1 MSDPNFPLGY
11 IYSLPEPPKT
21 RSLGDHLAEHI
32 TDNGKA
38 TTLIDCLCSTTN
50 PALWSPDLN
59 RPPIDHRTV
68 KEFIQNFVLPTNG
81 PQLGP
86 NDRIM
91 MALPTGPE
99 NAVALLAVAAYH
111 TCAPVNASCTA
122 GELRDDAVRLR
133 AKAVVTTR
141 DASERLECE
150 ALNREEGME
159 IIFIEPRTS
168 GPAGL
173 FDMSLLGGNGFAST
187 AGKRPSRP
195 HGLEHQ
201 SLVLHTS
208 GTSGKK
214 KVVPYSLRHL
224 IVGTACVVKSWD
236 LRPESVNMNM
246 MPLFHVGGIV
256 RNLWSPMFSGGSAIM
271 CSGFDANAWWT
282 LAQGL
287 GATW

>member
-1 MSDPNFPLGY
+1 MAPSSDSFPLGY
-11 IYSLPEPPKT
+11 IYSLPPRPKT

-32 TDNGKA
+32 TDNGRI
-38 TTLIDCLCSTTN
+38 TTLIDAICSTPN

-59 RPPIDHRTV
+59 RPPIDHATIKR
-68 KEFIQNFVLPTNG
+68 FMSSFVLPSTRA
-81 PQLGP
+81 PLGP
-86 NDRIM
+86 NDRVM

-99 NAVALLAVAAYH
+99 NALALLSVAAYH

-141 DASERLECE
+141 DAADRLEV
-150 ALNREEGME
+150 ASLYHEENME
-159 IIFIEPRTS
+159 IIFVENRTS

-173 FDMSLLGGNGFAST
+173 FDMSMFGQQGLAST
-187 AGKRPSRP
+187 KGRRPSQP

-224 IVGTACVVKSWD
+224 IVGTSCVVQSWD
-236 LRPESVNMNM
+236 LRPESVN
-246 MPLFHVGGIV
+246 
-256 RNLWSPMFSGGSAIM
+256 SEFSRLVALKLPR
-271 CSGFDANAWWT
+271 C
-282 LAQGL
+282 
-287 GATW
+287 